1 MSADNRQLQL
11 VDDGGQP
18 LYSWLDFHY
27 DARRL
32 LLALRD
38 AGLTVTQIVAIPR
51 GGLVLGTLLSHAL
64 AVPLHVRAMPEPWDP
79 PTTLVVD
86 DNAITGGSLQPFLY
100 RGMTAAVLIRH
111 PNVDPM
117 STIYYARESDDVFLF
132 PWEVEA
138 SPEPPSLADV
148 VSHDCDATEE

>member
-1 MSADNRQLQL
+1 MSIPNDARAMI
-11 VDDGGQP
+11 DDGTQP

-32 LLALRD
+32 ILALR
-38 AGLTVTQIVAIPR
+38 AAELTITAIVAIPR
-51 GGLVLGTLLSHAL
+51 GGLVLGTVLSHAF
-64 AVPLHVRAMPEPWDP
+64 AVPLYVRSLPEAWDP

-100 RGMTAAVLIRH
+100 RGLTAAVLIRH

-117 STIYYARESDDVFLF
+117 STIYSARESDEVFLF

-138 SPEPPSLADV
+138 SPEPPSLTDV
-148 VSHDCDATEE
+148 VTHDCDGTED